1 MIHAWLQRTSGWRW
15 APLVLVALILP
26 ACEIGTRSQVPDPPP
41 ASALQGYYSWEGGV
55 QVEITGNVARV
66 TVVVDPAPYARGGDL
81 WLKGLPY
88 LFLFS
93 QGTRDALQEHPGLGG
108 VRVVTRH
115 PDGEV
120 IAQALLDRE
129 GMTEYRWRQALN
141 LAGLARQ
148 EATTRPSRMRDLV
161 DWGEDRT
168 EFEYNPRYISS
179 R

>member
-1 MIHAWLQRTSGWRW
+1 MRPGRGALGWM
-15 APLVLVALILP
+15 LVFGLVALGGCDL
-26 ACEIGTRSQVPDPPP
+26 GSRSQVPDPPR
-41 ASALQGYYSWEGGV
+41 AAELTGYYAWEGGV
-55 QVEITGNVARV
+55 EIEITGNVARV

-93 QGTRDALQEHPGLGG
+93 QGTRDALDEHPGLGG
-108 VRVVTRH
+108 VRVVARH
-115 PDGEV
+115 PNGDV

-129 GMTEYRWRQALN
+129 GMTDYRWREALN
-141 LAGLARQ
+141 LAGRARQ
-148 EATTRPSRMRDLV
+148 EATERPGRMRDLV
-161 DWGEDRT
+161 QWGEDWT